1 DVDPLDG
8 HHRAGAA
15 TAPRART
22 RRAAARAP
30 ERLRRRGRTGDAV
43 PRAGRGGGGAPC
55 RPAGPARSAGP
66 RAHRD
71 GPHGERSADDGLG
84 RRGPLVG
91 RPRRPAGAGAVRDV
105 LRLDPRRGRGGRGRR
120 RGARRQRDRA
130 LPVLDADPAPD
141 PLTRSTA
148 AASDDKP
155 SVVGAPSG
163 RIDGVSDTVTAED
176 LRSALLADHRD
187 AAPMMRWW
195 WFGPAVERGE
205 LDRELTAMA
214 EAGLG
219 GVEVAFVYPLEQATT
234 TFGSPDLLA
243 DLRWTAERA
252 RDLGLRFDVTLG
264 SGWSYGG
271 PHVTP
276 AHAARGLRWD
286 RREIGRGPH
295 ALRVAAGFP
304 GDVLVAAH
312 LAPGSAQEPVA
323 DAVPLTVTAAADGW
337 RVDVPDGAGTRH
349 VLLAW
354 SRPTGQ
360 QVKRAAAG
368 AEGTVL
374 DHYSADA
381 TRAHL
386 AAVADPITDAVPA
399 ELIDSVF
406 CDSLEVY
413 HADWTPDL
421 PEEFERRRGYP
432 LLPELPL
439 LLQRGGGEA

>member
-1 DVDPLDG
+1 RPAAVPGGAVGPGGRARRAATGATGARPGGGQRAGDARAAGRRADGHGRRARAAPGRRTTPTTPGGRGAPDHGRGGAAARRRRGRGGRGDVDPLDG

-15 TAPRART
+15 AAPRART

-271 PHVTP
+271 PHVMP
-276 AHAARGLRWD
+276 AH
-286 RREIGRGPH
+286 
-295 ALRVAAGFP
+295 
-304 GDVLVAAH
+304 
-312 LAPGSAQEPVA
+312 
-323 DAVPLTVTAAADGW
+323 
-337 RVDVPDGAGTRH
+337 
-349 VLLAW
+349 
-354 SRPTGQ
+354 
-360 QVKRAAAG
+360 
-368 AEGTVL
+368 
-374 DHYSADA
+374 
-381 TRAHL
+381 
-386 AAVADPITDAVPA
+386 
-399 ELIDSVF
+399 
-406 CDSLEVY
+406 
-413 HADWTPDL
+413 
-421 PEEFERRRGYP
+421 
-432 LLPELPL
+432 
-439 LLQRGGGEA
+439 